1 MPNLSSIVVLARS
14 SGKTVLLTGDARG
27 DRILEGLE
35 AAGVLKPGRSVR
47 VDVLKM
53 PHHGSAHNVTPD
65 FFKRITANH
74 YVFSGNGRHGNPERE
89 TIEMLFAA
97 RPRAKFELHFT
108 YPLEEID
115 EARRIEWVKQQRAE
129 QERRRTSPSSPE
141 PREDWSAG
149 KHGLTA
155 LFAAMTPARRQ
166 MIHVAARDTPR
177 VIDLLQPLDS

>member
-1 MPNLSSIVVLARS
+1 M
-14 SGKTVLLTGDARG
+14 LLTGDARG

-35 AAGVLKPGRSVR
+35 AVGVLTPGRSVR
-47 VDVLKM
+47 VDVLKV
-53 PHHGSAHNVTPD
+53 PHHGSAHNVAPD

-74 YVFSGNGRHGNPERE
+74 YVFSANGRHGNPDRE

-115 EARRIEWVKQQRAE
+115 EARRIEWVKQQRSE
-129 QERRRTSPSSPE
+129 QARRTSAPGSPE

-166 MIHVAARDTPR
+166 MIHVAARDTPH
-177 VIDLLQPLDS
+177 VIDLLQPLDR